1 MFKVVLSSLNGFDI
15 DLPLTI
21 AGCLVRC
28 RLIHCLFVSDV
39 SCTCARIAEDS
50 PSSYPESWTLQISD
64 SIEVHGSWC
73 PTRHHFFIIMTS
85 RSFALI
91 AVNQVRG

>member
-1 MFKVVLSSLNGFDI
+1 VFKVALSSLNGFDI
-15 DLPLTI
+15 DPPLTI
-21 AGCLVRC
+21 AGCIVRC

-39 SCTCARIAEDS
+39 SCTRARIAEDS
-50 PSSYPESWTLQISD
+50 PSSYPEGLTMQISD

-73 PTRHHFFIIMTS
+73 PTRHQFFIIMTS

-91 AVNQVRG
+91 AVSPVRS